1 MPTSSLAFLRPGDVI
16 VVPFPYSDRLAQK
29 RRPALVVSNEKLHA
43 LGLIWAVMITSAK
56 NSSHPSDF
64 ALADLARA
72 GLNSPSTARP
82 SKIVSRSAPLSTAAE
97 RRLARA
103 CGAPFSNNSTSRTE
117 PLRYAVNLSCDDN
130 GTLLVTVPDLP
141 EAV

>member
-1 MPTSSLAFLRPGDVI
+1 MPTKRLTPISSLASLGPGDVI

-29 RRPALVVSNEKLHA
+29 RRPALVVSNAELHA

-72 GLNSPSTARP
+72 GLNSPSIARP
-82 SKIVSRSAPLSTAAE
+82 SKIACLEPSRVLRVAGSLSESETIEITDRARSFLGA
-97 RRLARA
+97 RR
-103 CGAPFSNNSTSRTE
+103 
-117 PLRYAVNLSCDDN
+117 
-130 GTLLVTVPDLP
+130 
-141 EAV
+141 